1 MKCNEILDGERTI
14 RYDSNAWPVY
24 LCRLAGGCA
33 MKSYRIQYWEDGCK
47 FTTVI
52 SASNYD
58 SLRKMLKKR
67 YNRFTMEEIV

>member
-1 MKCNEILDGERTI
+1 MKQ
-14 RYDSNAWPVY
+14 
-24 LCRLAGGCA
+24 
-33 MKSYRIQYWEDGCK
+33 YRIQYWEDGGK
-47 FTTVI
+47 YTTVI